1 MVHGSNVAIVT
12 GSGRGIGAAIAK
24 GLAEDGYA
32 VAVNYIRNEAAASQ
46 VVSEITSA
54 GGIAFAIQADI
65 SKDADVVR
73 LFAAVD
79 RNFGTL
85 TALINNGGVT
95 GKFGRVEEL
104 SAATLESVFSVNV
117 IGAFL
122 CCREAVR
129 RMSTRNGGSGGN
141 IVNISS
147 RAAQIGGAGEWV
159 HYAATKGAL
168 DTLTI
173 GLRARLLRRAFA
185 STRLRRALSTRS
197 YMLRQEYRTG
207 CNDWLRPSPWAA
219 PGRQTKLQAV
229 SAFCFPRRQPM
240 SRRQFFQFREVVDAP
255 PAAVLPAIHAVSH
268 FLSAAQQQDRHSDDP
283 SGCGKIFPP
292 WGPLGMV
299 P

>member
-32 VAVNYIRNEAAASQ
+32 VAVNYIHNEAAASQ
-46 VVSEITSA
+46 VVSEIKSA

-147 RAAQIGGAGEWV
+147 RAAQIGGAGEWI

-173 GLRARLLRRAFA
+173 GLAREVAAEGIRVNAV
-185 STRLRRALSTRS
+185 
-197 YMLRQEYRTG
+197 
-207 CNDWLRPSPWAA
+207 A
-219 PGRQTKLQAV
+219 PGLIDTELHAAAGIPDRMQRLAPTV
-229 SAFCFPRRQPM
+229 PM
-240 SRRQFFQFREVVDAP
+240 GRPGTADEVAGCVRFLLS
-255 PAAVLPAIHAVSH
+255 PAAAYVTAAILPVSGG
-268 FLSAAQQQDRHSDDP
+268 R
-283 SGCGKIFPP
+283 
-292 WGPLGMV
+292 
-299 P
+299 

>member
-12 GSGRGIGAAIAK
+12 GSGRGIGAAIVK

-32 VAVNYIRNEAAASQ
+32 VAVNYIHNEAAASQ
-46 VVSEITSA
+46 VVSEIKSA

-147 RAAQIGGAGEWV
+147 RDAQIGGAGEWI

-173 GLRARLLRRAFA
+173 GLAREVAAEGIRVNAVAPGLIDTELHAAAGIPDRMQRLAPTVPMGRPGTADEVAGCVRLL
-185 STRLRRALSTRS
+185 LS
-197 YMLRQEYRTG
+197 
-207 CNDWLRPSPWAA
+207 
-219 PGRQTKLQAV
+219 
-229 SAFCFPRRQPM
+229 
-240 SRRQFFQFREVVDAP
+240 
-255 PAAVLPAIHAVSH
+255 
-268 FLSAAQQQDRHSDDP
+268 SAAAYVTAAILP
-283 SGCGKIFPP
+283 VSGGR
-292 WGPLGMV
+292 
-299 P
+299 

>member
-147 RAAQIGGAGEWV
+147 RAAQIGGAGEWI

-173 GLRARLLRRAFA
+173 GLAREVAAEGIRVNAV
-185 STRLRRALSTRS
+185 
-197 YMLRQEYRTG
+197 
-207 CNDWLRPSPWAA
+207 A
-219 PGRQTKLQAV
+219 PGLIDTELHAAAGIPDRM
-229 SAFCFPRRQPM
+229 RRLAPTVPM
-240 SRRQFFQFREVVDAP
+240 GRPGTADEVAGCVRFLLS
-255 PAAVLPAIHAVSH
+255 PAAAYVTAAILPVSGG
-268 FLSAAQQQDRHSDDP
+268 R
-283 SGCGKIFPP
+283 
-292 WGPLGMV
+292 
-299 P
+299 

>member
-32 VAVNYIRNEAAASQ
+32 VAVNYIHNEAAASQ
-46 VVSEITSA
+46 VVSEIKSA

-173 GLRARLLRRAFA
+173 GLAREVAAEGIRVNAV
-185 STRLRRALSTRS
+185 
-197 YMLRQEYRTG
+197 
-207 CNDWLRPSPWAA
+207 A
-219 PGRQTKLQAV
+219 PGLIDTELHAAAGIPDRM
-229 SAFCFPRRQPM
+229 RRLAPTVPM
-240 SRRQFFQFREVVDAP
+240 GRPGTADEVAGCVRFLLS
-255 PAAVLPAIHAVSH
+255 PAAAYVTAAILPVSGG
-268 FLSAAQQQDRHSDDP
+268 R
-283 SGCGKIFPP
+283 
-292 WGPLGMV
+292 
-299 P
+299 

>member
-32 VAVNYIRNEAAASQ
+32 VAVNYIHNDTAASQ
-46 VVSEITSA
+46 VVSEIKSA

-122 CCREAVR
+122 YCREAVR
-129 RMSTRNGGSGGN
+129 RMSTHNGGSGGN

-147 RAAQIGGAGEWV
+147 RAAQIGGAGEWI

-173 GLRARLLRRAFA
+173 GLAREVAAEGIRVNAV
-185 STRLRRALSTRS
+185 
-197 YMLRQEYRTG
+197 
-207 CNDWLRPSPWAA
+207 A
-219 PGRQTKLQAV
+219 PGLIDTELHAAAGIPDRMQRLAPTV
-229 SAFCFPRRQPM
+229 PM
-240 SRRQFFQFREVVDAP
+240 GRPGTADEVAGCVRFLLS
-255 PAAVLPAIHAVSH
+255 PAAAYVTAAILPVSGG
-268 FLSAAQQQDRHSDDP
+268 R
-283 SGCGKIFPP
+283 
-292 WGPLGMV
+292 
-299 P
+299 

>member
-32 VAVNYIRNEAAASQ
+32 VAVNYIHNEAAASQ
-46 VVSEITSA
+46 VVSEIKSA

-147 RAAQIGGAGEWV
+147 RAAQIGGAGEWI

-173 GLRARLLRRAFA
+173 GLAREVAAEGIRVNAVAPGLIDTELHAAAGIPDRMQRLAPTVPMGRPGTADEVAGCVRLL
-185 STRLRRALSTRS
+185 LS
-197 YMLRQEYRTG
+197 
-207 CNDWLRPSPWAA
+207 
-219 PGRQTKLQAV
+219 
-229 SAFCFPRRQPM
+229 
-240 SRRQFFQFREVVDAP
+240 
-255 PAAVLPAIHAVSH
+255 
-268 FLSAAQQQDRHSDDP
+268 SAAAYVTAAILP
-283 SGCGKIFPP
+283 VSGGR
-292 WGPLGMV
+292 
-299 P
+299 

>member
-12 GSGRGIGAAIAK
+12 GSGRGIGAAIVK

-32 VAVNYIRNEAAASQ
+32 VAVNYIHNEAAASQ

-147 RAAQIGGAGEWV
+147 RAAQIGGAGEWI

-173 GLRARLLRRAFA
+173 GLAREVAAEGIRVNAV
-185 STRLRRALSTRS
+185 
-197 YMLRQEYRTG
+197 
-207 CNDWLRPSPWAA
+207 A
-219 PGRQTKLQAV
+219 PGLIDTELHAAAGIPDRMQRLAPTV
-229 SAFCFPRRQPM
+229 PM
-240 SRRQFFQFREVVDAP
+240 GRPGTADEVAGCVRFLLS
-255 PAAVLPAIHAVSH
+255 PAAAYVTAAILPVSGG
-268 FLSAAQQQDRHSDDP
+268 R
-283 SGCGKIFPP
+283 
-292 WGPLGMV
+292 
-299 P
+299 

>member
-12 GSGRGIGAAIAK
+12 GSGRGIGAAIVK

-32 VAVNYIRNEAAASQ
+32 VAVNYIHNEAAASQ
-46 VVSEITSA
+46 VVSEIKSA

-147 RAAQIGGAGEWV
+147 RAAQIGGAGEWI

-173 GLRARLLRRAFA
+173 GLAREVAAEGIRVNAVAPGLIDTELHAAAGIPDRMQRLAPTVPMGRPGTADEVAGCVRLL
-185 STRLRRALSTRS
+185 LS
-197 YMLRQEYRTG
+197 
-207 CNDWLRPSPWAA
+207 
-219 PGRQTKLQAV
+219 
-229 SAFCFPRRQPM
+229 
-240 SRRQFFQFREVVDAP
+240 
-255 PAAVLPAIHAVSH
+255 
-268 FLSAAQQQDRHSDDP
+268 SAAAYVTAAILP
-283 SGCGKIFPP
+283 VSGGR
-292 WGPLGMV
+292 
-299 P
+299 

>member
-32 VAVNYIRNEAAASQ
+32 VAVYYNRNEAAASQ

-147 RAAQIGGAGEWV
+147 RAAQIGGAGEWI

-173 GLRARLLRRAFA
+173 GLAREVAAEGIRVNAV
-185 STRLRRALSTRS
+185 
-197 YMLRQEYRTG
+197 
-207 CNDWLRPSPWAA
+207 A
-219 PGRQTKLQAV
+219 PGLIDTELHAAAGIPDRMQRLAPTV
-229 SAFCFPRRQPM
+229 PM
-240 SRRQFFQFREVVDAP
+240 GRPGTADEVAGCVRFLLS
-255 PAAVLPAIHAVSH
+255 PAAAYVTAAILPVSGG
-268 FLSAAQQQDRHSDDP
+268 R
-283 SGCGKIFPP
+283 
-292 WGPLGMV
+292 
-299 P
+299 